1 MKLNDVVIEA
11 EYADIILS
19 LLGEPYYVSSV
30 TKIIFMSFCIR
41 HEKSMKS
48 YRARK
53 EDFVDVFFRN
63 ISFKLATEYQ
73 DINKIIHIIDILNK
87 TNKIRVDGDSIM
99 VQEEITHISENEFL
113 MLCMVKNPNP
123 IIEINKLDATAMI
136 EEVIRYV

>member
-1 MKLNDVVIEA
+1 MKLNDIVIEA

-48 YRARK
+48 YRTRK

>member
-41 HEKSMKS
+41 HEKSMKL
-48 YRARK
+48 YRPRK

-87 TNKIRVDGDSIM
+87 TNKIRVDGDSII
-99 VQEEITHISENEFL
+99 VQEEISHISENEFL